1 MGNRVGEEFPPPT
14 AGPPPSRV
22 GEGLLSL
29 PLAGRPLHLYKE
41 GQGSPP
47 RHTRSPPPNPKPPAP
62 PPAAAAAA
70 LGQTAAAA

>member
-41 GQGSPP
+41 GQGSLLET
-47 RHTRSPPPNPKPPAP
+47 HKSLAPKTLTL
-62 PPAAAAAA
+62 AAAA
-70 LGQTAAAA
+70 LQATAA